1 MKKFEVVVAG
11 TIIGVYNTHE
21 EAEERLFEARN
32 SFLAMVHPQDV
43 FRIIEK

>member
-11 TIIGVYNTHE
+11 TIIGVYNTYE
-21 EAEERLFEARN
+21 KAEERLFEARN